1 MSEFHALSLLGA
13 STQQLE
19 HSLKQI
25 GSLPHIGSQ
34 RIRLVVDPT
43 QVSRAVHLAQE
54 NQLPAIVVSVAGYP
68 TGRHHSLIKASE
80 ARLAVQSGAEEIWVS
95 IDSTITDTNTHLSEF
110 ITIREA
116 CPDPIEIGLI
126 APADADAQEGVQAA
140 AQAASLAAF
149 QRIISAPG
157 APSLEEAASPL
168 DVCEVDLLFDL
179 AWIFYRIYGL
189 RHLIVHVIEI
199 HVVARDADR
208 NRTVDDGD
216 ILNR

>member
-1 MSEFHALSLLGA
+1 LSEFHALSLLGA

-95 IDSTITDTNTHLSEF
+95 IDSTVTDTNTHLSEF

-157 APSLEEAASPL
+157 APSLDEAASPL
-168 DVCEVDLLFDL
+168 DVCEVDL
-179 AWIFYRIYGL
+179 
-189 RHLIVHVIEI
+189 
-199 HVVARDADR
+199 
-208 NRTVDDGD
+208 
-216 ILNR
+216 